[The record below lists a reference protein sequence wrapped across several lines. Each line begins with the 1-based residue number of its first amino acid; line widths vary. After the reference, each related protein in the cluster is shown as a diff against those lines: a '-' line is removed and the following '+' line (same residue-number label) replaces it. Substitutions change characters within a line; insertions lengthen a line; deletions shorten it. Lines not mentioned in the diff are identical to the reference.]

1 MIFPPLS
8 IEDLSFLLAISAI
21 LLLVSAEIVPHLFGE
36 KTSVSDIKKLRDLAI
51 ATGVMFLVTVAIT
64 IFNII
69 FSSQP

>member
-36 KTSVSDIKKLRDLAI
+36 KTSVSEIKKLRDLAI
-51 ATGVMFLVTVAIT
+51 VTGVMFLVTVAIT

-69 FSSQP
+69 FGSQP